1 MRYRFENFLLD
12 TGKREL
18 RRFDR
23 LRPLEPQV
31 FDLLEYLVASRDR
44 VVTRDDIFSVIWP
57 DRIVSDG
64 ALSTRVNAARHAV
77 DDNGIAQ
84 RLIRTIRTKGF
95 RFVGDV
101 EEVDH
106 AAASKNIDDRRTPIH
121 FERPSIAVLPLID
134 LSGESTQTNLADAL
148 TEEIITSFAKSDWLS
163 VSARNSSF
171 EYKNKIVEARR
182 ISRRLGVRYL
192 LEGSVRQSKGQA
204 RLIIRLID
212 GVIGNQIWS
221 ERYND
226 KTVGLLD
233 RGIDDTIAAA
243 VVHQVYL
250 ASRLCAE
257 GEMAKNPDSWEF
269 VVRILSMM
277 NSRLRSQVETA
288 RKQLEAAFKHDARSV
303 TICSLFSFAITL
315 GVQQGWQ
322 RQRDAIPVALRAA
335 EAALALNPEEPWAHL
350 ALGYALIWHEP
361 EEALL
366 PIERALKLNPKL
378 AMGHYLLALA
388 LARAGSP
395 QGISE
400 RAELGRTLSAF
411 DLLAYGHQG
420 VYDNVRASACLIT
433 GQYSDGIEFAKRAI
447 AESPLLIP
455 AHRQL
460 VANCALAGRRAEAK
474 NALAKLKCMSPSI
487 SLDWIRQELKW
498 SRAAVQRNYVEAFR
512 SAGLS

>member
-12 TGKREL
+12 TDKREL
-18 RRFDR
+18 HRFGQ

-31 FDLLEYLVASRDR
+31 FDLLEYLIASRDR

-57 DRIVSDG
+57 DRFVSDG
-64 ALSTRVNAARHAV
+64 ALSTRINAARRAV
-77 DDNGIAQ
+77 DDDGIAQ

-101 EEVDH
+101 EEINH
-106 AAASKNIDDRRTPIH
+106 AAASKNTENHSTSIH

-134 LSGESTQTNLADAL
+134 LSGKNAQTNLADAL
-148 TEEIITSFAKSDWLS
+148 TEEIITSFAKSDWMS
-163 VSARNSSF
+163 VAARNSSF
-171 EYKNKIVEARR
+171 EYKNKVVEARR
-182 ISRRLGVRYL
+182 ISQRLGVRYL
-192 LEGSVRQSKGQA
+192 LEGSVRQSKGQVH
-204 RLIIRLID
+204 LIIRLID
-212 GVIGNQIWS
+212 GVTGNQIWS

-226 KTVGLLD
+226 KSVGLLD
-233 RGIDDTIAAA
+233 RGIDNTIAAA

-250 ASRLCAE
+250 AGRLCAE
-257 GEMAKNPDSWEF
+257 GEMGKNPGSWEF
-269 VVRILSMM
+269 IVRILSMM

-288 RKQLEAAFKHDARSV
+288 QNLLEAAFKHDIKSA
-303 TICSLFSFAITL
+303 TIYSLFSFAVTL

-322 RQRDAIPVALRAA
+322 RRCDAIPVALRAV

-350 ALGYALIWHEP
+350 ALGYAQIWHEP
-361 EEALL
+361 EEAVL

-388 LARAGSP
+388 LARAGSA

-400 RAELGRTLSAF
+400 RAELGRALSAF

-433 GQYSDGIEFAKRAI
+433 GQYNDGIEFARRAI

-455 AHRQL
+455 AYRQL

-487 SLDWIRQELKW
+487 SLDWIKQELKW
-498 SRAAVQRNYVEAFR
+498 SQAAVQQSYMEAFR
-512 SAGLS
+512 AAGLS